1 MTEMLPSS
9 TAVSRNQNQRHEIDP
24 ALVRAQVDR
33 KVAHY
38 EQQRIER
45 KQQAQQSLEEYE
57 RTDLDRR
64 AARWSARPQGPEQVD
79 AMYARWIECEKDY
92 YARVRV
98 IELPGDS
105 KKRFILVYGD
115 TDDATVTSGTGPF
128 ESFDLAADWFLK
140 SGR

>member
-1 MTEMLPSS
+1 MHPSS
-9 TAVSRNQNQRHEIDP
+9 TTAPRSQNIRHEIDP
-24 ALVRAQVDR
+24 ALVRAQIDR

-57 RTDLDRR
+57 RTDLDKR

-79 AMYARWIECEKDY
+79 ATYARWIEQEKDY
-92 YARVRV
+92 YALVRV
-98 IELPGDS
+98 IELPAVS
-105 KKRFILVYGD
+105 AKRFILVYGN
-115 TDDATVTSGTGPF
+115 TDDATVTCGTGPF
-128 ESFDLAADWFLK
+128 ESFEKAADWFLK